1 MEKGDSPNM
10 KLTPTE
16 LEYRENFDVAVIGAG
31 HAGVEAALACARIG
45 LDTALFTL
53 SLDAVANMPC
63 NPSIGGTGKG
73 HLVFEID
80 AMGGEMGF
88 AADCVTMQSRT
99 LNTSKGA
106 AVRSKRVQADRRR
119 YSDLMKETIEHTP
132 NLRLIQA
139 EVTELLT
146 VPNDNGG
153 NADSLAKHRVVG
165 VRTEPC
171 GDFGCRA
178 AVICTGTYLGGTT
191 YVGDVCRQS
200 GPDNSL
206 PSVGLNLCLAG
217 LGISLMRFK
226 TGTPPRIHRRSIDFS
241 VLERQEGEEY
251 ITPYS
256 SRTDEAMLNGI
267 RQVAC
272 HVVYTN
278 EETHRI
284 IRENIHRSPLYSGKI
299 HGTGPRYCPSIEDK
313 VIRFADKER
322 HQLFVEPM
330 GENTDEI
337 YLQGFSS
344 SLPADVQ
351 LRMLHTLRGF
361 EHAEI
366 MRYAYAIEYDCI
378 DPLELY
384 GTLEVKKVSG
394 LFGAGQFNGT
404 SGYEE
409 AAAQGLLA
417 GLNASLY
424 VRGMEQILLP
434 RHSSYLGTLI
444 DDLVTKGT
452 NEPYRIMTGRSE
464 YRLLLRQDNAEERM
478 SGYGHYAGLLSDE
491 RYAEALARTKSVR
504 DEVERLSHVHVGPTS
519 GINELLEE
527 RGTTAITSGASLC
540 DIIRRPGIDYAA
552 TAAFDPGRPTLPRR
566 IAERVETEIKYEG
579 YIRHQLEEVERQ
591 RKSDTTRLPPDTD
604 YSSIR
609 GLRLEAAQKLDRVKP
624 STIGQASRISG
635 VNPADITVLLIWLQG
650 YTR

>member
-1 MEKGDSPNM
+1 MYNTDS
-10 KLTPTE
+10 
-16 LEYRENFDVAVIGAG
+16 FDVAVIGAG

-45 LDTALFTL
+45 LNTALFTL

-88 AADCVTMQSRT
+88 AADRVTMQSRT

-106 AVRSKRVQADRRR
+106 AVRSKRVQADRRK
-119 YSDLMKETIEHTP
+119 YSDLMKETLEHTE
-132 NLRLIQA
+132 NLRIIQA
-139 EVTELLT
+139 EVTRVFTE
-146 VPNDNGG
+146 PMEDGSGNGRR
-153 NADSLAKHRVVG
+153 RVTG

-171 GDFGCRA
+171 GDFACRA
-178 AVICTGTYLGGTT
+178 AVICTGTYLGGVTH
-191 YVGDVCRQS
+191 VGDVRKSS

-206 PSVGLNLCLAG
+206 PSSGLTPCLAA
-217 LGISLMRFK
+217 LGVELMRFK

-241 VLERQEGEEY
+241 VLERQDGEDY

-256 SRTDEAMLNGI
+256 SRTDAAQLNSVK
-267 RQVAC
+267 QVPC

-278 EETHRI
+278 EETHNI
-284 IRENIHRSPLYSGKI
+284 IKNNIHRSPLYSGQI

-330 GENTDEI
+330 GDNTDEI

-351 LRMLHTLRGF
+351 VQMLHSLKGF

-378 DPLELY
+378 NPLELY
-384 GTLEVKKVSG
+384 GTLELKKVAG

-417 GLNASLY
+417 GMNASLY
-424 VRGMEQILLP
+424 VRGMEQIILP

-464 YRLLLRQDNAEERM
+464 YRLLIRQDNAEQRL
-478 SGYGHYAGLLSDE
+478 SKYGHYAGLLSDE
-491 RYAEALARTKSVR
+491 RYAETVARTQAVT
-504 DEVERLSHVHVGPTS
+504 DEIERLRHVNVGPTS

-527 RGTTAITSGASLC
+527 RGTTAIASGANLC
-540 DIIRRPGIDYAA
+540 DIIRRPGLDYAA
-552 TAAFDPGRPTLPRR
+552 TAKFDPMRPVLPRNL
-566 IAERVETEIKYEG
+566 AERVETEIKYEG
-579 YIRHQLEEVERQ
+579 YIKHQLEEVARQ
-591 RKSDTTRLPPDTD
+591 QKSESTQLSQDID
-604 YSSIR
+604 YSQIK
-609 GLRLEAAQKLDRVKP
+609 GLRLEAAQKLDKVKP
-624 STIGQASRISG
+624 ATIGQAARISG
-635 VNPADITVLLIWLQG
+635 VNPADITVLLIYLQG
-650 YTR
+650 K

>member
-1 MEKGDSPNM
+1 MMNTDS
-10 KLTPTE
+10 
-16 LEYRENFDVAVIGAG
+16 FDIAVIGAG

-45 LDTALFTL
+45 LNTALFTL

-80 AMGGEMGF
+80 AMGGEMGY
-88 AADCVTMQSRT
+88 AADRVTMQSRT

-106 AVRSKRVQADRRR
+106 AVRSKRVQADRRK
-119 YSDLMKETIEHTP
+119 YSDLMKEILEHTD
-132 NLRLIQA
+132 NLRILQA
-139 EVTELLT
+139 EVTEVFT
-146 VPNDNGG
+146 EEAENGRR
-153 NADSLAKHRVVG
+153 RVTG
-165 VRTEPC
+165 IRTEPC
-171 GDFGCRA
+171 GDFACRA
-178 AVICTGTYLGGTT
+178 AIICTGTYLGGVTH
-191 YVGDVCRQS
+191 VGDVRRSS

-206 PSVGLNLCLAG
+206 PSSGLTPCLES
-217 LGISLMRFK
+217 LGIELMRFK

-241 VLERQEGEEY
+241 VLEQQDGEEY

-256 SRTDEAMLNGI
+256 TRTDPAALNGI
-267 RQVAC
+267 RQVPC

-278 EETHRI
+278 EETHSI
-284 IRENIHRSPLYSGKI
+284 IKANIHRSPLYSGKI

-330 GENTDEI
+330 GDNTDEI

-351 LRMLHTLRGF
+351 VQMLHSLKGF

-378 DPLELY
+378 NPLELY
-384 GTLEVKKVSG
+384 GTLELKKVAG

-417 GLNASLY
+417 GMNASLY
-424 VRGMEQILLP
+424 VRGMEQIILP

-464 YRLLLRQDNAEERM
+464 YRLLIRQDNAEERL
-478 SGYGHYAGLLSDE
+478 SKYAHYAGLLSDE
-491 RYAEALARTKSVR
+491 RYGETVARTQAVT
-504 DEVERLSHVHVGPTS
+504 DEIERLRHVNVGPTS

-527 RGTTAITSGASLC
+527 RGTTPISSGANLC
-540 DIIRRPGIDYAA
+540 DIIRRPGLDYAA
-552 TAAFDPGRPTLPRR
+552 TAKFDPHRPELPRNL
-566 IAERVETEIKYEG
+566 AERVETEIKYEG
-579 YIRHQLEEVERQ
+579 YIKHQLEEVARQ
-591 RKSDTTRLPPDTD
+591 QKSEDTRLSQDID
-604 YSSIR
+604 YSQIR
-609 GLRLEAAQKLDRVKP
+609 GLRLEAAQKLDKVKP
-624 STIGQASRISG
+624 ATIGQAARISG

-650 YTR
+650 K